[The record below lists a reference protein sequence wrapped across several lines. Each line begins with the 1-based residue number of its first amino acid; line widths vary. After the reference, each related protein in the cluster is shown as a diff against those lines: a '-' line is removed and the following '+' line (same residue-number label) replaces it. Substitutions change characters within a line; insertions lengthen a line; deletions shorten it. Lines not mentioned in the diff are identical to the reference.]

1 MSPTCGIRLPSK
13 DREVLMIIG
22 PLCKAARALV
32 GVSRS
37 KLAANSGVD
46 THTIEL
52 FERGLDAPD
61 ETVITALQSA
71 LEVLGA
77 MFIPEDG
84 SHGVGVR
91 LKFSRSI
98 TERIGAL
105 ENEGGLSAK
114 DDVP

>member
-1 MSPTCGIRLPSK
+1 
-13 DREVLMIIG
+13 MITG

-32 GVSRS
+32 GVSRY

-46 THTIEL
+46 TRAIEL
-52 FERGLDAPD
+52 FERSISVPD
-61 ETVITALQSA
+61 EAAVAALRSA

-77 MFIPEDG
+77 MFIPEEG

-91 LKFSRSI
+91 LKFNRSI
-98 TERIGAL
+98 TKRIGTL
-105 ENEGGLSAK
+105 ENEGGPPAK

>member
-1 MSPTCGIRLPSK
+1 
-13 DREVLMIIG
+13 MITG

-32 GVSRS
+32 GVSRY

-46 THTIEL
+46 THAIEL
-52 FERGLDAPD
+52 FERSISVPD
-61 ETVITALQSA
+61 EAAIAALQSA

-77 MFIPEDG
+77 MFIPEEG

-91 LKFSRSI
+91 LKFNRSI
-98 TERIGAL
+98 TKRIGTL
-105 ENEGGLSAK
+105 ENEGGPPAK

>member
-1 MSPTCGIRLPSK
+1 MSATCGLDPPSNNQ
-13 DREVLMIIG
+13 EVALITG

-46 THTIEL
+46 THRVEL
-52 FERGLDAPD
+52 FERGLGAPD
-61 ETVITALQSA
+61 EAVIAALQSA
-71 LEVLGA
+71 LEALGA

-84 SHGVGVR
+84 SHGIGVR

-98 TERIGAL
+98 TERIGTL

>member
-1 MSPTCGIRLPSK
+1 
-13 DREVLMIIG
+13 MITG

-32 GVSRS
+32 GISRY

-46 THTIEL
+46 TRAIEL
-52 FERGLDAPD
+52 FERSISVPD
-61 ETVITALQSA
+61 EAAVAALQSA

-77 MFIPEDG
+77 MFIPEEG

-91 LKFSRSI
+91 LKFNRSI
-98 TERIGAL
+98 TKRIGTL
-105 ENEGGLSAK
+105 ENEGGPPAK

>member
-1 MSPTCGIRLPSK
+1 
-13 DREVLMIIG
+13 MITG

-46 THTIEL
+46 TRTIEL
-52 FERGLDAPD
+52 FERSISVPD
-61 ETVITALQSA
+61 ETTIARLQSA

-77 MFIPEDG
+77 MFVSEEG
-84 SHGVGVR
+84 SLGAGVR
-91 LKFSRSI
+91 LKFNRSI
-98 TERIGAL
+98 THRIGTL

>member
-1 MSPTCGIRLPSK
+1 
-13 DREVLMIIG
+13 MITG

-32 GVSRS
+32 GVSRY

-46 THTIEL
+46 TRAIEL
-52 FERGLDAPD
+52 FERSISVPD
-61 ETVITALQSA
+61 EAAVVALQSA

-77 MFIPEDG
+77 MFIPEEG

-91 LKFSRSI
+91 LKFNRSI
-98 TERIGAL
+98 TKRIGTL
-105 ENEGGLSAK
+105 ENEGGPPAK

>member
-1 MSPTCGIRLPSK
+1 
-13 DREVLMIIG
+13 MITG

-32 GVSRS
+32 GVSRY

-46 THTIEL
+46 TRAIEL
-52 FERGLDAPD
+52 FERGISVPD
-61 ETVITALQSA
+61 EAAVAALRSA

-77 MFIPEDG
+77 MFIPEEG

-91 LKFSRSI
+91 LKFNRSI
-98 TERIGAL
+98 TKRIGTL
-105 ENEGGLSAK
+105 ENEGGPPAK